1 MAENLNVF
9 DFALSDDEMAK
20 ITALDQFL
28 FQPPS
33 PCDGRMVCED
43 GGRAEEAAG
52 FFKRK
57 EELVGKTNSI
67 WIIYPII
74 KYE

>member
-1 MAENLNVF
+1 MEIEPVIPYDKNR
-9 DFALSDDEMAK
+9 DHYDALEVGNA
-20 ITALDQFL
+20 IQNQALRTEKLQL
-28 FQPPS
+28 
-33 PCDGRMVCED
+33 RLCED
-43 GGRAEEAAG
+43 GGRAEKAAG